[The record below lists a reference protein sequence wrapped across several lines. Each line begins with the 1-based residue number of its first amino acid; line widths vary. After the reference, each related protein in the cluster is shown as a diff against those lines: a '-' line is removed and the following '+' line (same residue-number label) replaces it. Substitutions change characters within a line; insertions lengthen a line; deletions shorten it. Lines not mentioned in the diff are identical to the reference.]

1 MSLTPPRSDASP
13 FDLPAIVMKKVTR
26 AEFLQE
32 LRARINKW
40 YMPSATG
47 EVQYNHKPVYVRHQH
62 PFIEDGMWPNASVSH
77 YQSGFVAFQRYG
89 TTPEDII
96 VDGQYVIP
104 PKAIYLW
111 LDLHPIYILMN
122 LETVD
127 IRVAVEEEGKRL
139 NYVKWD
145 DDAQEIALDRFKLQ
159 NAFECYV

>member
-1 MSLTPPRSDASP
+1 
-13 FDLPAIVMKKVTR
+13 MKKVTR

-47 EVQYNHKPVYVRHQH
+47 EVQYNSKPSYLRHQH
-62 PFIEDGMWPNASVSH
+62 PFIEDGCWPNASASH
-77 YQSGFVAFQRYG
+77 DQSGFLAFERFG
-89 TTPEDII
+89 TTPEALI

-104 PKAIYLW
+104 PKDIYLW
-111 LDLHPIYILMN
+111 LDLYPVYILVN
-122 LETVD
+122 LQNVD
-127 IRVAVEEEGKRL
+127 IRVAVSEEGYRL
-139 NYVKWD
+139 NYLKWD